1 LSLYK
6 GRLNV
11 NEESLNQMV
20 VIDAEG
26 KTTMNAV
33 QMGNY
38 EQLNLDGFCV
48 DNDNL
53 YSRVKTMQVAEVLK
67 PFCES
72 QNVSVVDL
80 DLDAYGNEL
89 VIILNYDFKKDQII
103 IYRFPKK

>member
-1 LSLYK
+1 
-6 GRLNV
+6 
-11 NEESLNQMV
+11 
-20 VIDAEG
+20 
-26 KTTMNAV
+26 
-33 QMGNY
+33 
-38 EQLNLDGFCV
+38 
-48 DNDNL
+48 
-53 YSRVKTMQVAEVLK
+53 MQVAEVLK